1 MAFSKYFMIF
11 ATAAVIATTSTA
23 AATLDLAPAV
33 ADVVAISGLSY
44 FCCHEIIL
52 YFIEQKKKHTKT
64 TIKRIKNMA

>member
-1 MAFSKYFMIF
+1 MIF

-52 YFIEQKKKHTKT
+52 YFIEQKKHTKT